1 MFGLTPFR
9 SNYYVSAYDPF
20 KEMEEFERRFF
31 GQRTP
36 AMKTDIRE
44 TENAYILESDLPGFS
59 REDIHAEIKNGYLT
73 IRAERKT
80 GICLIHAED
89 RFDGSTYTKHRTQL
103 SSIHEIQANIFKK
116 ALDYRNSMITKVDT
130 WEEFQQV
137 LNEKGGFIS
146 AHWDGTP
153 ETEQAIKD
161 ATKATIRCIPMD
173 VVEEEGTCVFSGK
186 PSKFRV
192 LFAKSY

>member
-59 REDIHAEIKNGYLT
+59 REDIHAEINNGYLT
-73 IRAERKT
+73 IRAEHKSENEDKNESYLRRERSFGSFSRT
-80 GICLIHAED
+80 FDLEGIDAD
-89 RFDGSTYTKHRTQL
+89 
-103 SSIHEIQANIFKK
+103 A
-116 ALDYRNSMITKVDT
+116 
-130 WEEFQQV
+130 
-137 LNEKGGFIS
+137 IS
-146 AHWDGTP
+146 ASFKNGVLTLELP
-153 ETEQAIKD
+153 KLAP
-161 ATKATIRCIPMD
+161 KA
-173 VVEEEGTCVFSGK
+173 EE
-186 PSKFRV
+186 
-192 LFAKSY
+192 AKKLEIN